1 MRGLSF
7 IFTDKLLYLKIVN
20 IMFFLKHK
28 LPMYSYLYVTWAGP
42 RGRGCGTPKK
52 QHKNPNQNTVETG
65 LPPCPPPQFLL
76 LVMLVKTIFHFFF
89 VLKTKEFLEDKSSL

>member
-65 LPPCPPPQFLL
+65 LPPCPPPPISLTCYVGENYFPL
-76 LVMLVKTIFHFFF
+76 FFCSENQR
-89 VLKTKEFLEDKSSL
+89 VSRR